1 MMDSHKIVVKLF
13 VQDDSRLDAHE
24 FVPIFHSWIQQR
36 SVPDHLV
43 IDVSDYA
50 HVHHGP
56 GTLLVTHEANFYT
69 DMGEGRLG
77 LMYARKQ
84 PVAGTFSDRVR
95 QAFVATLEG
104 ANRLE
109 TDPCLAG
116 RIKFKTDEILVSIAD
131 RLKAPSTPETFKAV
145 QPELQQFFADAYGSE
160 VALRQV
166 GTDETPFK
174 VEVITKKTPT
184 IDDLLTR
191 LAGATAT
198 R

>member
-1 MMDSHKIVVKLF
+1 MNSHKIVIKLF
-13 VQDDSRLDAHE
+13 VEDASRLGAHE

-69 DMGEGRLG
+69 DTGEGRLG

-84 PVAGTFSDRVR
+84 PFPGTFTDRLR

-104 ANRLE
+104 AKRLE
-109 TDPCLAG
+109 TDPRLAG
-116 RIKFKTDEILVSIAD
+116 RIRFKTDEILVSIAD
-131 RLKAPSTPETFKAV
+131 RLKAPSTPETFAAV
-145 QPELQQFFADAYGSE
+145 QPELQQFFSEAYGGQ

-174 VEVITKKTPT
+174 VEVVTKPSPT
-184 IDDLLTR
+184 IDALLAR
-191 LAGATAT
+191 LSGAAVA